1 MIPAALVS
9 TRFWGGIA
17 TLVVPVILV
26 LTLFPDWGLV
36 PLDRWALTVLAVAL
50 LALGFCLR
58 RGAAEFGALAFVF
71 ITGAGAQ
78 LYMTEPLWFPT
89 LRLRPQG
96 LRDGIMIALMAL
108 EVAVAV
114 AILRRTSPS
123 ALLDEAVRR
132 FGAGRIA
139 VLLAV
144 SFAFTVPVTFYVDR
158 GAMGAYLAHVV
169 VGAVLILLHMT
180 VLLAMAW
187 VKSPVSGLHR
197 VSPVAHAM
205 LAVLASLA
213 LGIFALETIPHVE
226 DEVAYVF
233 QARTLGGGALS
244 TPAPPEA
251 AQAGLDYYLLEVKDG
266 RWFSATLPGWPAALA
281 AAIIAGVPWL
291 LNPLLAGFSVL
302 MAYQITVRMAGRD
315 EADIVA
321 MMMAFSPW
329 LMAAA
334 ATMMPHTL
342 TLALTLLAWW
352 LVLGTREATRRGGMS
367 LLIAGLAMGW
377 IFCTRPLDG
386 LILGGLTGLWVLFW
400 QAGSLRRALPYAVG
414 CILAGSLLLVFN
426 WHLAGSPLT
435 LPLSAYVDRIWAPG
449 ANAFGFGPDI
459 GPENQWG
466 ALDLWRGHSPAE
478 AALNTINLFSSLQ
491 LEFMGWPVGSIILLI
506 GFFLWRR
513 GRSRFDLAMLLLLGT
528 VILVMALYWY
538 ADIYY
543 VGPRYWFVAV
553 FPMFYLSARGYVAI
567 RDRLPASGGQ
577 GGLRFEAML
586 WLLCAFGLLV
596 FTPWRGVAKYHEY
609 NGFYADIRDAAAAET
624 FGSDIVIFDG
634 PGDEGAALFLNDP
647 WLRPDRPLFLYDDG
661 ALDADALAE
670 AFPGRKITRFTRNPA
685 PGDPDGEE

>member
-1 MIPAALVS
+1 MSPTGPDRMRAWGSIAAL
-9 TRFWGGIA
+9 A
-17 TLVVPVILV
+17 APLV
-26 LTLFPDWGLV
+26 LAVALLPVVGLV
-36 PLDRWALTVLAVAL
+36 PLDRWALSVLAVAL
-50 LALGFCLR
+50 LAFGFSMR
-58 RGAAEFGALAFVF
+58 RGAAEFAALAFVF

-114 AILRRTSPS
+114 AILRRMAPG
-123 ALLDEAVRR
+123 ALLSDAMRR

-139 VLLAV
+139 VLLAL
-144 SFAFTVPVTFYVDR
+144 SFAFTVPVTFYAGR
-158 GAMGAYLAHVV
+158 GAMGAYLAHVI

-180 VLLAMAW
+180 VLLAMAR
-187 VKSPVSGLHR
+187 VPSPVSGLHR
-197 VSPVAHAM
+197 VSPFAHAM
-205 LAVLASLA
+205 LAVAASLA
-213 LGIFALETIPHVE
+213 LGIFAFEAIPHVE

-233 QARTLGGGALS
+233 QAHTLAGGALS
-244 TPAPPEA
+244 VPAPPEA

-281 AAIIAGVPWL
+281 AAIVAGVPWL
-291 LNPLLAGFSVL
+291 LNPLLAGSAVL
-302 MAYQITVRMAGRD
+302 LAYTITARMAGRE

-334 ATMMPHTL
+334 ATMMPHVL

-352 LVLGTREATRRGGMS
+352 LVLGTQEATRRGGMS

-386 LILGGLTGLWVLFW
+386 VILGGLTGLWVLFGP
-400 QAGSLRRALPYAVG
+400 AGSLRRALPYALG
-414 CILAGSLLLVFN
+414 CILAGGLLLVFN
-426 WHLAGSPLT
+426 WHLAGSPFT
-435 LPLSAYVDRIWAPG
+435 LPLSAYIDRFWAPG

-478 AALNTINLFSSLQ
+478 AVLNTINLFSSLQ
-491 LEFMGWPVGSIILLI
+491 LEFMGWPIGSVALLI
-506 GFFLWRR
+506 GYFLWHR
-513 GRSRFDLAMLLLLGT
+513 GRSRFDLAMIVLLVT
-528 VILVMALYWY
+528 VVLTMALYWF
-538 ADIYY
+538 AEIYY
-543 VGPRYWFVAV
+543 IGPRYWFLAI

-567 RDRLPASGGQ
+567 RDRLPESTGQ

-596 FTPWRGVAKYHEY
+596 FTPWRGVAKYYEY
-609 NGFYADIRDAAAAET
+609 NGFRADIRDAAVSGA
-624 FGSDIVIFDG
+624 FGNDVVIFG
-634 PGDEGAALFLNDP
+634 GGGDEGAALYLNDP
-647 WLRPDRPLFLYDDG
+647 WLRPDRPLFLHDG
-661 ALDADALAE
+661 GDLDRAALAE
-670 AFPGRKITRFTRNPA
+670 AFPGRKITSFTRPTTPEDA
-685 PGDPDGEE
+685 GGQE